1 MTASLVRTTAPWLI
15 AAMLLLALPHL
26 FGSNSAITIMNQMAI
41 TIVFALSYNVLLG
54 QAGMLSFGHAVYM
67 GLGGY
72 FAIYSMNWLSRNGV
86 PIPLPFLPLFGGMFS
101 LGIAMI
107 IGSLQI
113 RRSGVVFA
121 MISLG
126 IVELVASYAIITYG
140 FFNGGGIGGDR
151 TYMVPFFGVAFLQ
164 QVEVYYVVMFW
175 MLLSA
180 LLMYL
185 FSRTVMGRMANAV
198 RDNPERVEFVGYSAY
213 WVRFCS
219 FCVAGFFAGVAGSLF
234 AVTYEIVTVENMN
247 LEASGTILMVA
258 FLGGVGY
265 FFGPVLGAVVFTILQ
280 TVLSLHTDLWQLYTG
295 ALFVAAV
302 MFFPGGLAGVLALHA
317 LVLRRD
323 SVFGLIGPYVFTV
336 IPAMICVMSVA
347 GLCEI
352 LSHSRNASV
361 GESRM
366 VLLWTEFDSHEPVAW
381 IALTVAAIAGFW
393 LARRQAPLLAS
404 VWTKAGA
411 FSHQSGLPD

>member
-1 MTASLVRTTAPWLI
+1 
-15 AAMLLLALPHL
+15 MLLLALPHL

-140 FFNGGGIGGDR
+140 FFNGGGVGGDR

-317 LVLRRD
+317 RVLKGR
-323 SVFGLIGPYVFTV
+323 F
-336 IPAMICVMSVA
+336 A
-347 GLCEI
+347 GLVVPYLLTVTPALVSLLSAAGVCEL
-352 LSHSRNASV
+352 LSHSRTAAV
-361 GESRM
+361 GDSRM
-366 VLLWTEFDSHEPVAW
+366 VLYWMHLDSHDPGPWA
-381 IALTVAAIAGFW
+381 IAAVLAIAGFW
-393 LARRQAPLLAS
+393 LARA
-404 VWTKAGA
+404 
-411 FSHQSGLPD
+411 QSERLVAEWDRVVDPT